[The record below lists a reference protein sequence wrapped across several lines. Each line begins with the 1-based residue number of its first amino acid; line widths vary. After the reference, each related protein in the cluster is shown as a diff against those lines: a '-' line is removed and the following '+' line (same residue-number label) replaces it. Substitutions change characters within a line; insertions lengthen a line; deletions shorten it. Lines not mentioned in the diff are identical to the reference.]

1 MLARAVQTFAN
12 DLHQISDAIKGR
24 TVTQIKGALQKKA
37 FDEAGIV
44 IQHQVQVSSKP
55 HLYPQLHFWNTAF
68 FTLRIQILSFLGKIT
83 LNRKWP
89 SDFPLKEKH

>member
-24 TVTQIKGALQKKA
+24 TVTQIKGTLQKKA

-44 IQHQVQVSSKP
+44 IQQQLQVSERSGVSNQERVIMARVQYIS
-55 HLYPQLHFWNTAF
+55 LLLIFEF
-68 FTLRIQILSFLGKIT
+68 FSGCSSSCTK
-83 LNRKWP
+83 
-89 SDFPLKEKH
+89 